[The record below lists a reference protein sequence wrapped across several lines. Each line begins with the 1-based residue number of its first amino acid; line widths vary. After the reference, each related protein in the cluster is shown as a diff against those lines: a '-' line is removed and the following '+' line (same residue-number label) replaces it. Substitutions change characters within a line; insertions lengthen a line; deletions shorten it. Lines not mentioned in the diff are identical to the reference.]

1 MYLIFGL
8 TEGSTAIGNIHFHY
22 YNLCKYKY
30 YLLKIFFNMNK
41 IFLKDQKD
49 ILYNLYFLIIY
60 NDFSIKKNSFS
71 Q

>member
-8 TEGSTAIGNIHFHY
+8 TEGSTVNGNIHFHY

-41 IFLKDQKD
+41 IFLKDHKD
-49 ILYNLYFLIIY
+49 ILYNLYSLIIY
-60 NDFSIKKNSFS
+60 NEFSITKNSFS
-71 Q
+71 F